1 LNISRAIAAITLALL
16 STVSTLCAAQ
26 PGLKMNAAAQAL
38 FDEGA
43 VLGAQGNLQQA
54 LNKFSQANK
63 ADPSSSVPLSNIA
76 EILRQAAE
84 QAQGEQQVKLR
95 QQSEALVHQIL
106 QKFPD
111 EPLAHE
117 VQRKLREDQPP
128 PLHAANA
135 AALAEMNLGEVAFAR
150 QKFDDALSHYE
161 RAAGLDP
168 QLSMAW
174 IYAGDCFYAQ
184 KKYAEAETRYRKGVD
199 IEPLNAQGWR
209 YLSDALA
216 YQGKRSAAED
226 ALISGIGAQPSQVP
240 NWIKLAQLRDAAGYP
255 LTPLKLVRKSSASL
269 EADGKSKVTLDS
281 EFSGP
286 EGTKSADGALWVLLG
301 IKQAN
306 DMAEQKEG
314 KGDANT
320 LAAETAR
327 WRLGFQVVDEVTAK
341 GEAGLKDPA
350 LKTLY
355 MLDQDGAL
363 ETALLLLTYRESWR
377 PALEAWK
384 RDNPQGIRKFIDK
397 YALRP

>member
-1 LNISRAIAAITLALL
+1 MNISRAIAAITLALL
-16 STVSTLCAAQ
+16 STVTTVCAAQ

-150 QKFDDALSHYE
+150 QKFDDALGHYE
-161 RAAGLDP
+161 RAAALDP

-209 YLSDALA
+209 FLSDALA
-216 YQGKRSAAED
+216 FQGKRSAAED
-226 ALISGIGAQPSQVP
+226 ALISGIGAQPSQIP

-269 EADGKSKVTLDS
+269 EADGNAKVTLDS
-281 EFSGP
+281 EFSGA
-286 EGTKSADGALWVLLG
+286 EGTKSADGTLWLFLG
-301 IKQAN
+301 MKQAN
-306 DMAEQKEG
+306 DLVAQKEG
-314 KGDANT
+314 KGNATT
-320 LAAETAR
+320 LAAEVAR
-327 WRLGFQVVDEVTAK
+327 WRLAFKVVAEMTDK
-341 GEAGLKDPA
+341 GEAGLQTPA
-350 LKTLY
+350 LKTLQ
-355 MLDQDGAL
+355 MLDQDGEL
-363 ETALLLLTYRESWR
+363 EAGLLLLTYRESWR

-384 RDNPQGIRKFIDK
+384 GDNPQGIRKFIDK
-397 YALRP
+397 YGLRP